1 MKKKLKL
8 KRIYK
13 TILVTII
20 IIYVCYVFIS
30 QQKTLNS
37 YSNREEYYLTQIG
50 EQKENKEKLISLKD
64 NINSEEYIEQ
74 MAREKLDMY

>member
-37 YSNREEYYLTQIG
+37 YSNRKNGKRKT
-50 EQKENKEKLISLKD
+50 
-64 NINSEEYIEQ
+64 
-74 MAREKLDMY
+74 